1 MTTNLTSSFDDR
13 THRPLIVVWR
23 TVASILLLA
32 GLGWLILSTT
42 VWGASE
48 HDITPPPAD
57 YSPFASVGDISPTD
71 HITETS
77 QVFTLTVLSTNDT
90 WGYLDPC
97 G

>member
-1 MTTNLTSSFDDR
+1 MIINSTSSFDNR

-23 TVASILLLA
+23 TVASILLLV

-48 HDITPPPAD
+48 HDTTPPPAN
-57 YSPFASVGDISPTD
+57 YSSFVSIEDISPTD
-71 HITETS
+71 HITEIS